1 MNQLKGHESI
11 KGRNHQARQG
21 TAKGGGVMP
30 TAKGRGEG
38 GHSKGEGAQGAVW
51 PGLTRTR
58 RMTPTDL
65 SSRTRRGS
73 ATLGVASL
81 PPEGGWLG
89 LETTIPRS
97 LSAEGTQTT
106 NQGPQPPSR
115 ASLARHVAL
124 FAGISGRTTVG
135 HRTWFTGRIEL
146 CCVLALCIRS

>member
-1 MNQLKGHESI
+1 MKGHESI

-21 TAKGGGVMP
+21 TAKGGGSH
-30 TAKGRGEG
+30 A
-38 GHSKGEGAQGAVW
+38 HSKGEGGGGPQQRGGGARGSVAR
-51 PGLTRTR
+51 PDQDQEDD
-58 RMTPTDL
+58 PTDL
-65 SSRTRRGS
+65 SS
-73 ATLGVASL
+73 
-81 PPEGGWLG
+81 
-89 LETTIPRS
+89 PR
-97 LSAEGTQTT
+97 TQTT